1 MIRLRPIALLLIFAT
16 ACGLTDDE
24 RDETDKYA
32 YVTFSDAAFERFCLE
47 RYDTDNDGRVS
58 RYEAHAV
65 ATMDCAGLDIRSLNG
80 IEAFVNLRALDC
92 SDNLLDRLDVTRC
105 IRLERLDC
113 GGNVLASLDVRGLRQ
128 LASLLCMGNDLR
140 ILDLTDNVSLSRFN
154 GSDNDFRLLNLS
166 TCATRIE
173 LLRTTGN
180 PSLTVIYLRAD
191 QQVSEQAIDGW
202 TRISIL

>member
-58 RYEAHAV
+58 RYEARAV

-140 ILDLTDNVSLSRFN
+140 ILDLTDN
-154 GSDNDFRLLNLS
+154 DFRLLNLS

>member
-1 MIRLRPIALLLIFAT
+1 M
-16 ACGLTDDE
+16 
-24 RDETDKYA
+24 
-32 YVTFSDAAFERFCLE
+32 
-47 RYDTDNDGRVS
+47 RVS
-58 RYEAHAV
+58 K
-65 ATMDCAGLDIRSLNG
+65 GLVSCR
-80 IEAFVNLRALDC
+80 
-92 SDNLLDRLDVTRC
+92 
-105 IRLERLDC
+105 ER
-113 GGNVLASLDVRGLRQ
+113 
-128 LASLLCMGNDLR
+128 DLR
-140 ILDLTDNVSLSRFN
+140 ILDLTDTVSRSRFN

>member
-1 MIRLRPIALLLIFAT
+1 M
-16 ACGLTDDE
+16 
-24 RDETDKYA
+24 
-32 YVTFSDAAFERFCLE
+32 
-47 RYDTDNDGRVS
+47 
-58 RYEAHAV
+58 
-65 ATMDCAGLDIRSLNG
+65 
-80 IEAFVNLRALDC
+80 NLRALDC

>member
-58 RYEAHAV
+58 RYEARAV

-166 TCATRIE
+166 TCATASSCCARRAI
-173 LLRTTGN
+173 LR
-180 PSLTVIYLRAD
+180 SR
-191 QQVSEQAIDGW
+191 
-202 TRISIL
+202 